1 MKIVFHHLNKQR
13 FPTEEVPITI
23 QPSNFSNMP
32 FHAEVPPVEIAASPA
47 QVREVVRSSPKTIVF
62 LGLISNQLLD
72 FEHISQWHTA
82 HFKSIVVPSG
92 KKAMDLAPGDKL
104 AVSLNSLPL
113 NFTPTVV
120 VRLCGL
126 SSRKP
131 WLTEHRK
138 THHTDSSGAVATPG
152 SSKAT
157 MSLNF
162 YHQRRIQAG
171 PCFSITRNSAE
182 CLRIP

>member
-1 MKIVFHHLNKQR
+1 MICRTPPQVASYLISTPHKIIPEYRTCLRQRHGDTRHDWLKSKTCTSHLHK
-13 FPTEEVPITI
+13 P
-23 QPSNFSNMP
+23 
-32 FHAEVPPVEIAASPA
+32 PA
-47 QVREVVRSSPKTIVF
+47 QVLANASWGDP
-62 LGLISNQLLD
+62 NQLLD

-104 AVSLNSLPL
+104 ALSLNSLPL

-120 VRLCGL
+120 VRISDP
-126 SSRKP
+126 SSTKL
-131 WLTEHRK
+131 WLTEGRK
-138 THHTDSSGAVATPG
+138 THHTDLSGAEAIPG
-152 SSKAT
+152 SLEAT

-162 YHQRRIQAG
+162 YHRRRIQAG

-182 CLRIP
+182 CLHIL

>member
-1 MKIVFHHLNKQR
+1 
-13 FPTEEVPITI
+13 
-23 QPSNFSNMP
+23 MP

-47 QVREVVRSSPKTIVF
+47 HVREVVRSSLKIIVF
-62 LGLISNQLLD
+62 LGLISDQLLD

-120 VRLCGL
+120 VRISDP
-126 SSRKP
+126 SSTKL
-131 WLTEHRK
+131 WLTEGRK
-138 THHTDSSGAVATPG
+138 THHTDLSGAEAIPG
-152 SSKAT
+152 SLEAT
-157 MSLNF
+157 TSLNF
-162 YHQRRIQAG
+162 YHRRRIQAG

-182 CLRIP
+182 CLHIL